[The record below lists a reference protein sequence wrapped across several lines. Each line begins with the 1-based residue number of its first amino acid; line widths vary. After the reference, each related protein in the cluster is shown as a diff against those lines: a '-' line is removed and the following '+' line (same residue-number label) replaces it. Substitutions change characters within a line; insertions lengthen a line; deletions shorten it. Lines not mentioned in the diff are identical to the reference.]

1 MQNELPAS
9 SSVALLP
16 GGSGGWEGQPLASR
30 RADPF
35 SYLHAGKAAGGKG
48 RFLLGCRCRQIRS
61 VSVAR
66 LVLDLSG
73 GLCGCGDRGGLEL
86 PGRSEHLRWGQGGQ
100 QPGIPQPWR
109 GDVQPLPHHAPLEQG
124 TALETPQNPSWPKE
138 IINTGDIFPLPFPY
152 IVFFS
157 ASAQFFGKHKA
168 LCLFWVQKEASS
180 FYFKNDLVEMRLYPC
195 FSVLAWPEAVFLS
208 LLQKTDKADED
219 RGALPVREQEGAW
232 SGCRVDC

>member
-1 MQNELPAS
+1 MRRSGRAGAPGQERAP
-9 SSVALLP
+9 SVGTGWAATRYPTALA
-16 GGSGGWEGQPLASR
+16 GGCSALASPR
-30 RADPF
+30 TLGAGHCLRDPP
-35 SYLHAGKAAGGKG
+35 KP
-48 RFLLGCRCRQIRS
+48 FLAQRNNKYRGYFPTP
-61 VSVAR
+61 
-66 LVLDLSG
+66 LS
-73 GLCGCGDRGGLEL
+73 LYC
-86 PGRSEHLRWGQGGQ
+86 
-100 QPGIPQPWR
+100 
-109 GDVQPLPHHAPLEQG
+109 
-124 TALETPQNPSWPKE
+124 
-138 IINTGDIFPLPFPY
+138 
-152 IVFFS
+152 FFS